1 MRQELT
7 ELEPGNT
14 TYRRDLSISY
24 ERLGVIA
31 VQAEQPAQAHRWFMV
46 AVEARRGLHRQE
58 PQRVDLAEELGVSLY
73 LLTQT
78 VDDPSEARL
87 EVIEVLA
94 PFDQASTIT
103 PKGSSLLGWA
113 RDVRN
118 ND

>member
-1 MRQELT
+1 
-7 ELEPGNT
+7 
-14 TYRRDLSISY
+14 
-24 ERLGVIA
+24 
-31 VQAEQPAQAHRWFMV
+31 
-46 AVEARRGLHRQE
+46 
-58 PQRVDLAEELGVSLY
+58 
-73 LLTQT
+73 